1 MERREFLATGVAL
14 TAAGPLRRLVPPS
27 ATAPQAARAT
37 PFVLAADPLDDL
49 TIASA
54 QAEVAAGRLTSRALT
69 EHYLRRIR
77 TLDADGPRVNSVIE
91 VNPDAL
97 AQADAADANAA
108 GRALHPLHGMPI
120 LLKDNID
127 TADRM
132 STSAGSLALA
142 DNRARRDAGV
152 VARLRASG
160 AVILGKTNLSEWANF
175 RASRSSSGWSGR
187 GGQTRNPHVLDRS
200 PCGSSSG
207 SGAAVAADFCIAA
220 VGTETDGSVVCPSSL
235 NGIVGL
241 KPTVGLVSRSGIIPI
256 SASQD
261 TAGPMARTVRDAAL
275 LLNAMIGRDPLD
287 SATRAAPASL
297 PTDYTRTLDVDGLR
311 GMRIGIARN
320 YFGFDS
326 RVDALMEDAIRVMR
340 DRGAVIID
348 NANVPN
354 AERYGREETE
364 VLQYEFKAGVNAY
377 LGALPS
383 SAPVH
388 SLAELILWNERNH
401 DTELQWFGQETFTA
415 SQKKGPLNSAAYRK
429 ARETCVRLSRREG
442 IDAVLRRTRCDVL
455 VGPTGG
461 PAWVIDLVAGDHFGG
476 GVSTAPAVAGYPH
489 LTVPAGRVAGLPIGI
504 SFFGGAWSE
513 PQLFR
518 AGFAFEQAT
527 AHRVRPAFL
536 PTLASTP
543 R

>member
-1 MERREFLATGVAL
+1 MERRDFLAASVAAA
-14 TAAGPLRRLVPPS
+14 AAGSLRRLDSLVDVPTGPI
-27 ATAPQAARAT
+27 AR
-37 PFVLAADPLDDL
+37 LADPLDDL
-49 TIASA
+49 TIAKA
-54 QAEVAAGRLTSRALT
+54 QAEISAGRLTSRALT
-69 EHYLRRIR
+69 EHYLMRIR

-97 AQADAADANAA
+97 ARADAADAERAA
-108 GRALHPLHGMPI
+108 GRTISALHGMPI

-142 DNRARRDAGV
+142 DNRARRDAAV
-152 VARLRASG
+152 VQRLRATG

-175 RASRSSSGWSGR
+175 RASHSSSGWSGR

-241 KPTVGLVSRSGIIPI
+241 KPTVGLLSRSGIIPI

-275 LLNAMIGRDPLD
+275 LLNGMIGRDGTD
-287 SATRAAPASL
+287 TSMRNTPASL
-297 PTDYTRTLDVDGLR
+297 PTDYTRTLDPEGLR
-311 GMRIGIARN
+311 GLRIGVARN

-326 RVDALMEDAIRVMR
+326 RVDALMEHAIRLMR
-340 DRGAVIID
+340 DRGAVIIE

-354 AERYGREETE
+354 AEKYGREEFE
-364 VLQYEFKAGVNAY
+364 VLLHEFKAGLNAY
-377 LGALPS
+377 LGALP
-383 SAPVH
+383 ATIPVH
-388 SLAELILWNERNH
+388 SLAELILWNERNSER
-401 DTELQWFGQETFTA
+401 ELQWFGQETFTQA
-415 SQKKGPLNSAAYRK
+415 QKRGPLSSKVYRT

-442 IDAVLRRTRCDVL
+442 IDAVVRRTRCDVL
-455 VGPTGG
+455 IGPTGG
-461 PAWVIDLVAGDHFGG
+461 PAWTIDLVTGDHFGG

-504 SFFGGAWSE
+504 SFFGPAWSE
-513 PQLFR
+513 PQLLR
-518 AGFAFEQAT
+518 AGYAFEQAT
-527 AHRVRPAFL
+527 SHRVRPAFAA
-536 PTLASTP
+536 TLAPTP